1 MIELQQVSKSF
12 DGNAVLRD
20 ISLTAKRGEFVAIVG
35 YSGSGKSTLMNLIAG
50 LVKPDVGTITM
61 DGGTVNGPGPD
72 RGLVFQNY
80 SLLPWLTVR
89 ENIALAVNE
98 IFSSEGKEDR
108 SASIEEAIGMV
119 KLSHAADKLPR

>member
-20 ISLTAKRGEFVAIVG
+20 ISLTAKPGEFIAIVG

-50 LVKPDVGTITM
+50 LVKPDAGAITM
-61 DGGTVNGPGPD
+61 EGVAVNGPGPE

-80 SLLPWLTVR
+80 SLLPGSPCART
-89 ENIALAVNE
+89 
-98 IFSSEGKEDR
+98 SR
-108 SASIEEAIGMV
+108 S
-119 KLSHAADKLPR
+119 R